1 MNIEKINKNTW
12 ENENVVLHYLS
23 SSKFKNED
31 KTIFNFIK
39 NNIKNINMIDIGV
52 GGGRTT
58 SFFLDIV
65 DKYIGIDYSRNMI
78 KKCKT
83 RFKDVNFL
91 QMDARNIKFNDNSF
105 NFVLFSHNAID
116 YFNQD
121 NRIKILSEMYRICEN
136 NGYVCFSSHNLYSY
150 NKNLNNYNIVS
161 ESILHNTL
169 LSYYVFIQ
177 ENLKL
182 LNNIGFHDIKLIDRN
197 GNFINDYKNDSAW
210 IYYLCKKS

>member
-1 MNIEKINKNTW
+1 MLS
-12 ENENVVLHYLS
+12 ENFAGSASPIAASSVLITVLAFT
-23 SSKFKNED
+23 KVNDKKTIITED

-65 DKYIGIDYSRNMI
+65 DKYIGIDYSCNMI

-150 NKNLNNYNIVS
+150 NKNLI
-161 ESILHNTL
+161 
-169 LSYYVFIQ
+169 
-177 ENLKL
+177 
-182 LNNIGFHDIKLIDRN
+182 
-197 GNFINDYKNDSAW
+197 
-210 IYYLCKKS
+210 